1 MLTDF
6 LVLSLITTFYYIRA
20 RYDRTNSSKSSA
32 FSFNDPF
39 DTPSDFYIEERDYNH
54 ATDVEYEKFRKLADQ
69 AYQKRSKLSSQSQQA
84 YKSGDKA
91 KAHELSTQAKEQ
103 LAIAEQYN
111 RKAAEYVFIQNNLD
125 SDNNDIDLHGLYVKE
140 AEYILKQRIINGIRR
155 GEPKLECIVGKG
167 LHSKN
172 GVAKLKPA
180 IEQLCDEANITN
192 YIDKKNSG
200 VLIIDIRNARIPDSW
215 SDINPDGIGAMTEHQ
230 TGVQQPYGQ
239 QQQPQYQSGG
249 QQQHQQQQQQ
259 QQHHQQQQQQ
269 NNNND
274 ETVQLITVIV
284 KALCACFK

>member
-39 DTPSDFYIEERDYNH
+39 ETPSDFYIEERDYNH

-103 LAIAEQYN
+103 LTIAEQYN

-155 GEPKLECIVGKG
+155 GEPKLECIV
-167 LHSKN
+167 
-172 GVAKLKPA
+172 
-180 IEQLCDEANITN
+180 EMQRF
-192 YIDKKNSG
+192 
-200 VLIIDIRNARIPDSW
+200 LIL
-215 SDINPDGIGAMTEHQ
+215 
-230 TGVQQPYGQ
+230 GQ
-239 QQQPQYQSGG
+239 I
-249 QQQHQQQQQQ
+249 
-259 QQHHQQQQQQ
+259 
-269 NNNND
+269 
-274 ETVQLITVIV
+274 LI
-284 KALCACFK
+284 LME